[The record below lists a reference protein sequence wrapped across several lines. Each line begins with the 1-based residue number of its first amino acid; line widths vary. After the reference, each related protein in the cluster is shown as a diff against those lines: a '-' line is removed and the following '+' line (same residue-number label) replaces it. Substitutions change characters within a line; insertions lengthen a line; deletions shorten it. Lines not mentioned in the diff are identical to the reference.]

1 MKTAIV
7 TGGTKGIGR
16 GVAEML
22 LEKGYHVIATYAH
35 DSDAANRFFRESI
48 SISPEIEV
56 IQIDQAIRSETYK
69 LINYIKAK
77 FESIDCI
84 ICNAGLTRRKPFS
97 QSTDEDWDAMMEV
110 AVNSHYIIIRELFKL
125 LSNKSRIIFTA
136 SEMALYPHGTVLGY
150 GVTKSAVI
158 ALAKNLVKEFE
169 GTDTTIN
176 AIAPGFVDT
185 EWQKNKP
192 ADIREN
198 ICRKTAIHRFA
209 SISEIVGAFEFCIDN
224 AFINGSVLEISGGYC
239 YK

>member
-1 MKTAIV
+1 
-7 TGGTKGIGR
+7 
-16 GVAEML
+16 
-22 LEKGYHVIATYAH
+22 
-35 DSDAANRFFRESI
+35 
-48 SISPEIEV
+48 
-56 IQIDQAIRSETYK
+56 
-69 LINYIKAK
+69 
-77 FESIDCI
+77 
-84 ICNAGLTRRKPFS
+84 
-97 QSTDEDWDAMMEV
+97 
-110 AVNSHYIIIRELFKL
+110 
-125 LSNKSRIIFTA
+125 
-136 SEMALYPHGTVLGY
+136 

-169 GTDTTIN
+169 GTDTTVN